1 MNLTQLQRIFI
12 VVTVLWIL
20 VVAGHFWRSRGLII
34 SKFIPWAVIP
44 VSVFWGGYWILSARN
59 RNTFLDKSVLGGN
72 GDTKDDENKSFIN
85 KVFFVKNF
93 DKSISDMEPFK
104 HKDETTEGKHQSNF
118 DKFIHSFLFRDDLAK
133 EEEQEKKDREQE
145 QKPDENKIKLQSM
158 LDEFEFEILSKDAD
172 KIENELI
179 ELGKII
185 QRRKDDGI
193 ETTKEDQE
201 WLIRVVK
208 QNMRVKEKS
217 KDDDK
222 DIPID

>member
-20 VVAGHFWRSRGLII
+20 VVAGHFWRSSGLRI

-59 RNTFLDKSVLGGN
+59 RNTFLD
-72 GDTKDDENKSFIN
+72 

-145 QKPDENKIKLQSM
+145 QIPDENKIKLQSM
-158 LDEFEFEILSKDAD
+158 LDEFEFEILSKDEH

-222 DIPID
+222 DIPKD

>member
-1 MNLTQLQRIFI
+1 
-12 VVTVLWIL
+12 
-20 VVAGHFWRSRGLII
+20 
-34 SKFIPWAVIP
+34 
-44 VSVFWGGYWILSARN
+44 
-59 RNTFLDKSVLGGN
+59 
-72 GDTKDDENKSFIN
+72 
-85 KVFFVKNF
+85 
-93 DKSISDMEPFK
+93 MEPFK

-133 EEEQEKKDREQE
+133 EEEHEKKDREQE
-145 QKPDENKIKLQSM
+145 QIPDENKIKLQSM
-158 LDEFEFEILSKDAD
+158 LDEFEFEILSKDAH

>member
-20 VVAGHFWRSRGLII
+20 VVAGHFWRSSGLRI
-34 SKFIPWAVIP
+34 SKFIPWAIVP

-59 RNTFLDKSVLGGN
+59 RNTFLD
-72 GDTKDDENKSFIN
+72 

-145 QKPDENKIKLQSM
+145 QIPDENKIKLQSM
-158 LDEFEFEILSKDAD
+158 LDEFEFEILSKDAH

-222 DIPID
+222 DIPKD

>member
-20 VVAGHFWRSRGLII
+20 VVAGHFWRSSGLRI

-59 RNTFLDKSVLGGN
+59 RNTFLD
-72 GDTKDDENKSFIN
+72 

-145 QKPDENKIKLQSM
+145 QIPDENKIKLQSM
-158 LDEFEFEILSKDAD
+158 LDEFEFEILSKDAH

-222 DIPID
+222 DIPKD

>member
-20 VVAGHFWRSRGLII
+20 VVAGHFWRSSGLRI

-59 RNTFLDKSVLGGN
+59 RNTFLD
-72 GDTKDDENKSFIN
+72 

-145 QKPDENKIKLQSM
+145 QIPDENKIKLQSM
-158 LDEFEFEILSKDAD
+158 LDEFEFEILSKDAH

-222 DIPID
+222 DIHKD

>member
-20 VVAGHFWRSRGLII
+20 VVAGHFWRSSGLRI

-59 RNTFLDKSVLGGN
+59 RNTFLD
-72 GDTKDDENKSFIN
+72 

-145 QKPDENKIKLQSM
+145 QIPDENKIKLQSM
-158 LDEFEFEILSKDAD
+158 LDEFEFEILSKDAH

>member
-59 RNTFLDKSVLGGN
+59 RNTFLDK
-72 GDTKDDENKSFIN
+72 
-85 KVFFVKNF
+85 VFFVKNF

-145 QKPDENKIKLQSM
+145 QIPDENKIKLQSM
-158 LDEFEFEILSKDAD
+158 LDEFEFEILSKDAH

-222 DIPID
+222 DIPKD

>member
-20 VVAGHFWRSRGLII
+20 VVAGHFWRSSGLRI
-34 SKFIPWAVIP
+34 SKFIPWAAIP

-59 RNTFLDKSVLGGN
+59 RNTFLD
-72 GDTKDDENKSFIN
+72 

-145 QKPDENKIKLQSM
+145 QIPDENKIKLQSM

-222 DIPID
+222 DIPKD

>member
-20 VVAGHFWRSRGLII
+20 VVAGHFWRSSGLRI

-59 RNTFLDKSVLGGN
+59 RNTFLDK
-72 GDTKDDENKSFIN
+72 
-85 KVFFVKNF
+85 VFFVKKF

-145 QKPDENKIKLQSM
+145 QIPDENKIKLQSM
-158 LDEFEFEILSKDAD
+158 LDEFEFEILSKDAH

-222 DIPID
+222 DIPKD

>member
-1 MNLTQLQRIFI
+1 MI
-12 VVTVLWIL
+12 
-20 VVAGHFWRSRGLII
+20 
-34 SKFIPWAVIP
+34 KF
-44 VSVFWGGYWILSARN
+44 
-59 RNTFLDKSVLGGN
+59 
-72 GDTKDDENKSFIN
+72 
-85 KVFFVKNF
+85 FFVKNF

-145 QKPDENKIKLQSM
+145 QIPDENKIKLQSM
-158 LDEFEFEILSKDAD
+158 LDEFEFEILSKDAH

-222 DIPID
+222 DIPKD

>member
-59 RNTFLDKSVLGGN
+59 RNTFLDK
-72 GDTKDDENKSFIN
+72 
-85 KVFFVKNF
+85 VFFVKNF
-93 DKSISDMEPFK
+93 DKSISDIEPFK

-145 QKPDENKIKLQSM
+145 QIPDENKIKLQSM
-158 LDEFEFEILSKDAD
+158 LDEFEFEILSKDAH

-222 DIPID
+222 DIPKD